1 MIIAKL
7 NNLRIAPRKT
17 RLIVDLIRG
26 LNVSVAESQ
35 LKNMAQKS
43 ARPILKLLNSAVANA
58 ENNFKL
64 KKDNLYI
71 KEIFVDEGA
80 PLKRWMPKAYGR
92 ASQILKKSSHITI
105 KLEEK
110 IKTLKVAEKII
121 KEKNKSDVKIVSSL
135 DEIKKENKQEKIT
148 LEINKKEGEDH
159 EPVKKD
165 VKDLSLKNT
174 GSKKAAARADRPG
187 HKKFGKIKKLFQRK
201 TI

>member
-1 MIIAKL
+1 MILAKL

-17 RLIVDLIRG
+17 RLIADLIRG
-26 LNVSVAESQ
+26 LDVLAAENQ
-35 LKNMAQKS
+35 LKNMVQKS
-43 ARPILKLLNSAVANA
+43 ARPILKLLKSAIANA

-80 PLKRWMPKAYGR
+80 PLKRWMPRAYGR
-92 ASQILKKSSHITI
+92 ASQILKKTSRITI

-110 IKTLKVAEKII
+110 IKTLKTAEKITEQ
-121 KEKNKSDVKIVSSL
+121 KDKSDVKIVSSL
-135 DEIKKENKQEKIT
+135 SEIKQENKQEKIKEE
-148 LEINKKEGEDH
+148 LAKKESAGH

-165 VKDLSLKNT
+165 IKDLSLKNA
-174 GSKKAAARADRPG
+174 GSKKAASRSDKPG
-187 HKKFGKIKKLFQRK
+187 DKKVGKIRKLFQRK